1 MSGVLNAGGGGP
13 PPAPNPD
20 AQAQAPSNGILSAPG
35 MSAPPPMAPGG
46 GAPGMPPG
54 QAPQTPA
61 PTHGQTVA
69 ALRHFDAIKVKL
81 GAILKDPALGKSSV
95 KSKIVDGM
103 ADLVAD
109 RIVTP
114 GAAVAQLAGV
124 PDKPFDQKQWLM
136 QHYQQSINAEIAIL
150 SHHAKAFGGTPDEM
164 IDKRSSPDNHLS
176 DMAALHSQYGG
187 GRG

>member
-1 MSGVLNAGGGGP
+1 MAGVLNAGGGP
-13 PPAPNPD
+13 PPAPTPD
-20 AQAQAPSNGILSAPG
+20 AQAQAPSNGLLSAPA
-35 MSAPPPMAPGG
+35 MPPPQAPGG
-46 GAPGMPPG
+46 GAPGAPG
-54 QAPQTPA
+54 QMPQTPA

-81 GAILKDPALGKSSV
+81 GAILKDPALGKSSL

-103 ADLVAD
+103 AELVAD

-136 QHYQQSINAEIAIL
+136 QHYKQSIDAETAIL
-150 SHHAKAFGGTPDEM
+150 SHHAKSYGGTPEEM
-164 IDKRSSPDNHLS
+164 IDKKSSADNHLS